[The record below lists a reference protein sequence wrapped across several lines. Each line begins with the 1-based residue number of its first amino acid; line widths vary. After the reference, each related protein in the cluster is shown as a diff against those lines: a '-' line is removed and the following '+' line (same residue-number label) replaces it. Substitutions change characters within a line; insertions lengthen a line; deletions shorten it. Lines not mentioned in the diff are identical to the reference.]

1 MGSAAMQLTWI
12 IDGLYFSR
20 NTEINMA
27 KSEQISAPVS
37 KETKELLERHARA
50 TGVKKGHLI
59 ESALRY
65 HLRALQ
71 ELPAD
76 ALVPA
81 RVVLTRSSFE
91 HVIDRLRDPGQPTE
105 ALRDLMRGN
114 RD

>member
-1 MGSAAMQLTWI
+1 
-12 IDGLYFSR
+12 
-20 NTEINMA
+20 MA
-27 KSEQISAPVS
+27 RVTQISAPIS
-37 KETKELLERHARA
+37 KETKELLERHVKA

-76 ALVPA
+76 VLIPA
-81 RVVLTRSSFE
+81 RLVLTPQSFE
-91 HVIDRLRDPGQPTE
+91 HVVERLRSPGEPTGE
-105 ALRDLMRGN
+105 LRSVMSGDGG

>member
-1 MGSAAMQLTWI
+1 MERAI
-12 IDGLYFSR
+12 
-20 NTEINMA
+20 
-27 KSEQISAPVS
+27 QISAPIS
-37 KETKELLERHARA
+37 RETKELLERQAKA
-50 TGVKKGHLI
+50 TGVKKGYLI

-81 RVVLTRSSFE
+81 RILLTRRSFE
-91 HVIDRLRDPGQPTE
+91 QVVKRLRSPGKPTK
-105 ALRDLMRGN
+105 ALRDLMRGD

>member
-1 MGSAAMQLTWI
+1 
-12 IDGLYFSR
+12 
-20 NTEINMA
+20 MA
-27 KSEQISAPVS
+27 KTNQISAPVS
-37 KETKELLERHARA
+37 KETKELLEQHSKA
-50 TGVKKGHLI
+50 TGIKKGHLI

-81 RVVLTRSSFE
+81 RVVLTRGSFE
-91 HVIDRLRDPGQPTE
+91 EVVDRLRSPGEPTDE
-105 ALRDLMRGN
+105 LRDLMRDD